1 MSWEIHNNVQSPD
14 LVARVNS
21 FIQNQ
26 YGLNFTGNWML
37 VGFWEDVS
45 PDNEMYTNVSSFNL
59 FPFK

>member
-14 LVARVNS
+14 LVDRVNT

-37 VGFWEDVS
+37 VGFWEDLS
-45 PDNEMYTNVSSFNL
+45 PDDEMYTNVSSFN
-59 FPFK
+59 